1 MAEPSLVFVVDDDE
15 LVRTAIVELLRH
27 EGLTVKAYSSA
38 EAFLREPVEA
48 VPACMVLDVH
58 LPQGTGL
65 DLQRTLAEQGRHIPI
80 VFVTGQGDV
89 PTSVQAMKAGAL
101 EFLLKP
107 FTDEQLLEAVEHA
120 LARARSRHE
129 LLARGSELRGRYSS
143 LTRREREVFGHVVR
157 GLLNKQIAFEL
168 GISEVTVKIHRGQ
181 VMHKMGASSVPE
193 LVRMAEELEPMMAQ
207 ANDAGRRG

>member
-15 LVRTAIVELLRH
+15 PLRAAIVELLRRA
-27 EGLTVKAYSSA
+27 GLTVRAYASA
-38 EAFLREPVEA
+38 QAFLQEPVEA

-58 LPQGTGL
+58 LPDGTGL
-65 DLQRTLAEQGRHIPI
+65 DLQRTLAQQGRHIPI

-107 FTDEQLLEAVEHA
+107 FTDEQLLEAVEQA
-120 LARARSRHE
+120 LAKARSRHE
-129 LLARGSELRGRYSS
+129 LLARGSELRARYAS
-143 LTRREREVFGHVVR
+143 LTRREREVFSHVVR
-157 GLLNKQIAFEL
+157 GLLNKQIAYEL

-193 LVRMAEELEPMMAQ
+193 LVRMAEELEPLMAQ
-207 ANDAGRRG
+207 ATDGARRS